1 MDNGG
6 VPGDGG
12 LGDLAGDERQQPQRG
27 AQDKNHHRLDD
38 RRNPGGHDN
47 RSHHVGQDHQG
58 GDGTDLLHDR
68 GKELPEV
75 GLGESL
81 PLLIAEGGDTDEDH
95 REDEQPVHQGLLQGN
110 IEGHGQAHDH
120 HQDRPHGPGH
130 NDTSSFGPAS
140 TLVVVDPGSIIIFR
154 NA

>member
-1 MDNGG
+1 MISGSSSALERHLRHLHQRG
-6 VPGDGG
+6 
-12 LGDLAGDERQQPQRG
+12 GDLAGDERQQPQRG

-68 GKELPEV
+68 GEELPEV

-81 PLLIAEGGDTDEDH
+81 PLLIAEGGDTDTEGAGNTASQGGA
-95 REDEQPVHQGLLQGN
+95 REG
-110 IEGHGQAHDH
+110 
-120 HQDRPHGPGH
+120 
-130 NDTSSFGPAS
+130 TSTPS
-140 TLVVVDPGSIIIFR
+140 
-154 NA
+154 N